1 MSLTLQGANAI
12 TIAMNSGAL
21 AGGSTASQFTNAAAI
36 NYVIAGKFQTQKGIV
51 ASVPLVIEPNSGIVP
66 TAPNTLQSI
75 PAGKACAFAVILD
88 TAGTFTVAQGD
99 IVEAGAACSVPVAP
113 ATKCIV
119 GAIKVN
125 NASASAF
132 VPGTTAFNVG
142 GGVTTTYV
150 NLAQHPGA
158 SI

>member
-1 MSLTLQGANAI
+1 MSSQLQGANAI
-12 TIAMNSGAL
+12 TLALNSGAL
-21 AGGSTASQFTNAAAI
+21 AGGSTASQFTNAALINYAI
-36 NYVIAGKFQTQKGIV
+36 NGRFYSRAIIASQ
-51 ASVPLVIEPNSGIVP
+51 ALVIEPNTGIVP
-66 TAPNTLQSI
+66 TQPQVLQNI

-88 TAGTFTVAQGD
+88 TAGAFTVAQGD
-99 IVEAGAACSVPVAP
+99 IVDAGLNAPVPQAP
-113 ATKCIV
+113 AGKCIV

-125 NASASAF
+125 NASVSAF

>member
-1 MSLTLQGANAI
+1 MSYTLQGANQLTFA
-12 TIAMNSGAL
+12 ANSGAL
-21 AGGSTASQFTNAAAI
+21 AGGSTASQFTNAALISYAI
-36 NYVIAGKFQTQKGIV
+36 LGRFYSRAIIASQ
-51 ASVPLVIEPNSGIVP
+51 PLVIEPNTGIVP
-66 TAPNTLQSI
+66 TQPQVLQNI
-75 PAGKACAFAVILD
+75 PAGKACAFSVILD
-88 TAGTFTVAQGD
+88 TAGAFTVMQGD
-99 IVEAGAACSVPVAP
+99 IVDAGLNCPVPMAP
-113 ATKCIV
+113 SGKAIV

-150 NLAQHPGA
+150 NLAQHPGV

>member
-1 MSLTLQGANAI
+1 MSSQLQGANAL
-12 TIAMNSGAL
+12 TAAMNSGAL

-36 NYVIAGKFQTQKGIV
+36 NYAINGRFFSRAIIASQ
-51 ASVPLVIEPNSGIVP
+51 PLVVEPNTGIVP

-88 TAGTFTVAQGD
+88 SAGAFTVAQGD
-99 IVEAGAACSVPVAP
+99 HVEAGSLCPVPQAP
-113 ATKCIV
+113 AGKAIV

-125 NASASAF
+125 NASGAAF

-150 NLAQHPGA
+150 NLAQHPGT

>member
-1 MSLTLQGANAI
+1 MSQTLQGATAL
-12 TIAMNSGAL
+12 TLALNSGAL

-36 NYVIAGKFQTQKGIV
+36 NYAINGRFFSRAIIASQ
-51 ASVPLVIEPNSGIVP
+51 ALVIEPGTGIVP
-66 TAPNTLQSI
+66 QAANTLQSI
-75 PAGKACAFAVILD
+75 PAGRACAFAVILNA
-88 TAGTFTVAQGD
+88 AGAFTVAQGD
-99 IVEAGAACSVPVAP
+99 IVDADLPTPVPVAP
-113 ATKCIV
+113 ATKAIV

-125 NASASAF
+125 NASANPF